1 MFVADRPAPNGI
13 AESALAVEQM
23 RTICPQI
30 ESYNPICGYTPG
42 GHTPLLPLLRSR
54 QQAAILTAVLGE
66 PEAESPLAAL
76 AERLGIPYPSVH
88 REIDRAERVGL
99 VKSRKL
105 GNVRLVKANRASPYF
120 AGLSDVLTKAFGPP
134 TVIGQALAPLDGID
148 EAFIYGSWADR
159 FEGNE
164 GERPVGDIDLLVL
177 GEPDRDALFHALAS
191 ASARLGREVQV
202 TIRPPSWLDEGS
214 GTFHRTITSRPL
226 VPVAL
231 RHDDP
236 QP

>member
-1 MFVADRPAPNGI
+1 MDTRRGA
-13 AESALAVEQM
+13 
-23 RTICPQI
+23 
-30 ESYNPICGYTPG
+30 TP
-42 GHTPLLPLLRSR
+42 PLLPLLRSR

-88 REIDRAERVGL
+88 REIDRAERAGL

-105 GNVRLVKANRASPYF
+105 GNVRLVKANTASPYF

-134 TVIGQALAPLDGID
+134 TVIGQALAALDGID

-226 VPVAL
+226 VPVAP
-231 RHDDP
+231 RRDDP